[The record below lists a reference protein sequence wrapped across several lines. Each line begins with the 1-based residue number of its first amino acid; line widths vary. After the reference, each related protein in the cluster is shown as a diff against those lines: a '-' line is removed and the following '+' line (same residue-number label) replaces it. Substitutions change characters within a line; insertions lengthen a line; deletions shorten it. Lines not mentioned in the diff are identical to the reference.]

1 MGKMIGMAKLFGKVS
16 LNFLKRKNE
25 PQKGAKGTDA
35 AKSRGAEEKFDE
47 GAYRIFSDII
57 EFGDKLGLREAIKH
71 ANYKGVRGDGE
82 YLPVRVSNFDGLVDD
97 GAIERGSSIL
107 ISGGAG
113 TGKTTFAMQSLYNGC
128 LNGERGI
135 FISFEEEPEKIKA
148 HMKKNY
154 GWDLYEME
162 RRGLF
167 AGVKCDS
174 LKLARSV
181 ERMFMSDREPDIK
194 TEKIVFPFVPDRIAI
209 DSLSALSIAFEDEEN
224 YRRYVKKLFDA
235 LESTGALSL
244 IIAETEQDPRIYS
257 RTGVEEFLADGVV
270 VLYNVK
276 RELSRTN
283 AIEILKLRSSNHKKG
298 LVIYKIKKGEGIVI
312 DLPR

>member
-1 MGKMIGMAKLFGKVS
+1 MAKLLGKLS
-16 LNFLKRKNE
+16 LNFLKRGKKLPE
-25 PQKGAKGTDA
+25 EKGAKGAEAAQEAGSDKDTDA
-35 AKSRGAEEKFDE
+35 AYKV
-47 GAYRIFSDII
+47 FSEII
-57 EFGDKLGLREAIKH
+57 EFKDKAGLGQAMKH
-71 ANYKGVRGDGE
+71 ANYKGVRGEGE

-97 GAIERGSSIL
+97 GAIERGSTIL

-128 LNGERGI
+128 LNGERGV

-167 AGVKCDS
+167 AAFKCDS

-181 ERMFMSDREPDIK
+181 ERMFMSDKEPDIK
-194 TEKIVFPFVPDRIAI
+194 TEKLALPFVPDRIAI

-224 YRRYVKKLFDA
+224 YRRYVKRLFDA

-298 LVIYKIKKGEGIVI
+298 LAIYKIKKGEGIVI